1 MHRLYEKKNKIK
13 TKFMHKLIY
22 ILLAVI
28 LIQSS
33 YAEDKIKISINKD
46 KNGKITLVSSG
57 HSVPISF
64 DIMGKSY
71 DVPAGGGSVEVE
83 SKELD
88 NKTEEAPKEENKD
101 ETSDLAKEETAAN
114 NDQAQK
120 MKEFSQKQEQ
130 QQQAQQIQ
138 QTTQQQRNE
147 VLNVPP
153 VNSKPNPLEAT
164 PI

>member
-1 MHRLYEKKNKIK
+1 MYRLYEKKNKIK
-13 TKFMHKLIY
+13 SKFMHKLIY
-22 ILLAVI
+22 ILLAAI

-33 YAEDKIKISINKD
+33 YAEDKIKISISKD

-71 DVPAGGGSVEVE
+71 DIPAGGGSVEVE
-83 SKELD
+83 SKELE
-88 NKTEEAPKEENKD
+88 NKKEEAPKEQKKD
-101 ETSDLAKEETAAN
+101 EASDLAKEETAAN

-120 MKEFSQKQEQ
+120 MKDFNQNQEQ
-130 QQQAQQIQ
+130 QQQSQKVQQAIQ
-138 QTTQQQRNE
+138 QQQNE
-147 VLNVPP
+147 KNVPP
-153 VNSKPNPLEAT
+153 VNSNPNPKEAT

>member
-1 MHRLYEKKNKIK
+1 
-13 TKFMHKLIY
+13 MHKLIY
-22 ILLAVI
+22 ILLASI

-83 SKELD
+83 SKELY
-88 NKTEEAPKEENKD
+88 NKKEEAQKEEA
-101 ETSDLAKEETAAN
+101 SDLAKEETAAN

-138 QTTQQQRNE
+138 QTTQQQRNQA
-147 VLNVPP
+147 LNVPP
-153 VNSKPNPLEAT
+153 VNSNPNPKEAT

>member
-1 MHRLYEKKNKIK
+1 MY
-13 TKFMHKLIY
+13 KLIY
-22 ILLAVI
+22 ILLTAI
-28 LIQSS
+28 LIQTS

-46 KNGKITLVSSG
+46 KNGKITLTSSG

-83 SKELD
+83 SKELE
-88 NKTEEAPKEENKD
+88 NKKEETPKEEKKD
-101 ETSDLAKEETAAN
+101 EASDLAKEETAAN

-120 MKEFSQKQEQ
+120 MKDFNQNQEQ
-130 QQQAQQIQ
+130 QQQSQKVQQAIQ
-138 QTTQQQRNE
+138 QQQNE
-147 VLNVPP
+147 KNVPA

>member
-1 MHRLYEKKNKIK
+1 MYRLYEKTNKISN
-13 TKFMHKLIY
+13 KFMHKLIY
-22 ILLAVI
+22 ILLAAI

-46 KNGKITLVSSG
+46 KNGKITLTSSG
-57 HSVPISF
+57 HSAPISF

-71 DVPAGGGSVEVE
+71 DVPAGGGSIEVE

-88 NKTEEAPKEENKD
+88 NKTEEAPKEEKKD
-101 ETSDLAKEETAAN
+101 EASDLAKEETAAN

-120 MKEFSQKQEQ
+120 MKDFNQNQEQ
-130 QQQAQQIQ
+130 QQQSQKVQQAIQ
-138 QTTQQQRNE
+138 QQQNE
-147 VLNVPP
+147 KNVPP
-153 VNSKPNPLEAT
+153 VNSMPNPKEAT

>member
-1 MHRLYEKKNKIK
+1 MK
-13 TKFMHKLIY
+13 KLIY
-22 ILLAVI
+22 ILLVTI
-28 LIQSS
+28 LIQTS

-46 KNGKITLVSSG
+46 KNGKITLTSSG

-88 NKTEEAPKEENKD
+88 NKTEEAPKKENKD
-101 ETSDLAKEETAAN
+101 EASDLAKEETAAN

-120 MKEFSQKQEQ
+120 MKDFNQNQEQ
-130 QQQAQQIQ
+130 QQQSQKVQQAIQ
-138 QTTQQQRNE
+138 QQQNE
-147 VLNVPP
+147 KNVPP
-153 VNSKPNPLEAT
+153 VSSKPNPSEAT

>member
-1 MHRLYEKKNKIK
+1 MK
-13 TKFMHKLIY
+13 KLIY
-22 ILLAVI
+22 ILLATI
-28 LIQSS
+28 LIQTS

-46 KNGKITLVSSG
+46 KNGKITLTSSG

-88 NKTEEAPKEENKD
+88 NKKEEAPKEEKKD
-101 ETSDLAKEETAAN
+101 EGPDLAKEETAAN
-114 NDQAQK
+114 NEQAEK
-120 MKEFSQKQEQ
+120 MKNILSQQEQ
-130 QQQAQQIQ
+130 QKESQQVK
-138 QTTQQQRNE
+138 QTLQQQQNQQ
-147 VLNVPP
+147 LSIPA
-153 VNSKPNPLEAT
+153 VNSNPNPKEAT